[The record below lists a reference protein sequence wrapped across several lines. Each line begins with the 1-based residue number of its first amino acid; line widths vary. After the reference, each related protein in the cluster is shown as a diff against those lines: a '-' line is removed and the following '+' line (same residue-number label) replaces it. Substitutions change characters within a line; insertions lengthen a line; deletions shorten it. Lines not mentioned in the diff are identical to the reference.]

1 MKDLIDTAEALDLD
15 LFVEAGKAE
24 LEAALANAKGVY
36 ADESALQPE
45 VDEAAETL
53 LEAMLALDRKA
64 DLSVLNT
71 VIAKAEEILLVLDED
86 YIPDEEAN
94 EAFKRSLATAKSL
107 TEESG
112 QRAVSYT
119 HLDVYKRQVLYGP
132 DL

>member
-1 MKDLIDTAEALDLD
+1 MMVLHFLDFKSGDKTYLKDLIDTAEALDLD

-86 YIPDEEAN
+86 YIPD
-94 EAFKRSLATAKSL
+94 FL
-107 TEESG
+107 
-112 QRAVSYT
+112 
-119 HLDVYKRQVLYGP
+119 KRQ
-132 DL
+132 